1 MPRLTASTGGI
12 EIEDGEYTAEFL
24 SVEET
29 PPTPNSPSNQPFLKW
44 TFQVYDS
51 DEGQPMTQATSM
63 KFGPKANARL
73 WTEALMGRPLTDG
86 EDVEI
91 NDLAPKQC
99 RVLIEHP
106 PESNGYARITRVMA
120 PRKVKVQ
127 PTSTAR
133 VRPVAEEEE
142 ADELPLPRAKAVARQ
157 GNGVVI

>member
-1 MPRLTASTGGI
+1 MPRLTASAGGI

-44 TFQVYDS
+44 TFHVYDS
-51 DEGQPMTQATSM
+51 DDGQPMTQATSM
-63 KFGPKANARL
+63 KFGPKANARI
-73 WTEALMGRPLTDG
+73 WTEALMGRPLVDG

-106 PESNGYARITRVMA
+106 PESNGYARISRVMA
-120 PRKVKVQ
+120 PRKVKAPVKPVVQ
-127 PTSTAR
+127 
-133 VRPVAEEEE
+133 EEDDEE
-142 ADELPLPRAKAVARQ
+142 PLPLPKARSGGRQ